1 MAVAFMGDNSS
12 WRSKYSSTRGK
23 SAASGVRG
31 GGDVEQAAS
40 IAAAN
45 ITSGFFIAEWYQA
58 GPHAIPGK
66 WRTSAGALPDTN
78 RESLS
83 PAKVLGAAR
92 PKPYPTH
99 PRMPPTIIIADDH
112 PLFREA
118 LKLAISQALVG
129 ARTLE
134 ADTVDS
140 LLATLNANP
149 EVDLLLL
156 DLGMPGAHGFSALVQ
171 ARAHYPSVP
180 VVVISGR
187 EDQDIAQRTLTHGAS
202 AFIAK
207 SASVPTI
214 IYALQTILRGDVWT
228 PPAQH
233 STAGARVHPDEAD

>member
-1 MAVAFMGDNSS
+1 
-12 WRSKYSSTRGK
+12 
-23 SAASGVRG
+23 
-31 GGDVEQAAS
+31 
-40 IAAAN
+40 
-45 ITSGFFIAEWYQA
+45 
-58 GPHAIPGK
+58 
-66 WRTSAGALPDTN
+66 
-78 RESLS
+78 
-83 PAKVLGAAR
+83 
-92 PKPYPTH
+92 
-99 PRMPPTIIIADDH
+99 MPPTILIADDH

-140 LLATLNANP
+140 LIATLNAHP
-149 EVDLLLL
+149 DVDLLLL

-187 EDQDIAQRTLTHGAS
+187 EDQDIAQRTLLHGAS

-214 IYALQTILRGDVWT
+214 IDALQTILRGDVWK
-228 PPAQH
+228 PPVQI
-233 STAGARVHPDEAD
+233 SQGARVHPDEADAARRVASLTPQQFRVLSMLCSGQSNKRIALQIEVSEATVKAHMTAILEKMGAENRTQAVLIAQRLALHQFAPPAPEDEG

>member
-1 MAVAFMGDNSS
+1 
-12 WRSKYSSTRGK
+12 
-23 SAASGVRG
+23 
-31 GGDVEQAAS
+31 
-40 IAAAN
+40 
-45 ITSGFFIAEWYQA
+45 
-58 GPHAIPGK
+58 
-66 WRTSAGALPDTN
+66 
-78 RESLS
+78 
-83 PAKVLGAAR
+83 
-92 PKPYPTH
+92 
-99 PRMPPTIIIADDH
+99 MPPTIIIADDH

-118 LKLAISQALVG
+118 LKLAISQALAG

-187 EDQDIAQRTLTHGAS
+187 EDQDIAQRTLLHGAS

-207 SASVPTI
+207 SASVSTI
-214 IYALQTILRGDVWT
+214 IDALQTILRGDVWS
-228 PPAQH
+228 PPVQH
-233 STAGARVHPDEAD
+233 STASARVHPDEADAARRVASLTPQQFRVLSMLCSGQSNKRIALQIEVSEATVKAHMTAILEKMGAENRTQAVLIAQRLALHQFAPPAPEDEV